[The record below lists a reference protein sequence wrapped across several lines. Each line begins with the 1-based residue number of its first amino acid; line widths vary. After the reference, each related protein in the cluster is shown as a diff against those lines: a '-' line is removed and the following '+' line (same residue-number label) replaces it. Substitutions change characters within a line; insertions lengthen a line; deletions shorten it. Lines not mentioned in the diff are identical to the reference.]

1 MATPQRFLSLSRIG
15 NATAENLTVLPS
27 SVRALAHRAAVFCAL
42 ILPMWPTGRLHHWGL
57 SLWLCIDGVVIS
69 RRATLSAGVSWVS
82 RYGER

>member
-42 ILPMWPTGRLHHWGL
+42 ILPMWPTGRLHLYCFNVCSTG
-57 SLWLCIDGVVIS
+57 
-69 RRATLSAGVSWVS
+69 SAVFFRSVG
-82 RYGER
+82 

>member
-42 ILPMWPTGRLHHWGL
+42 ILPMWPTGRLHHVLLQCLFDRFG
-57 SLWLCIDGVVIS
+57 SVFP
-69 RRATLSAGVSWVS
+69 
-82 RYGER
+82 

>member
-1 MATPQRFLSLSRIG
+1 M
-15 NATAENLTVLPS
+15 TVLPS

-69 RRATLSAGVSWVS
+69 RRATLSASSAGAGHGAG
-82 RYGER
+82 YGAGI